1 MSLETG
7 QWSALAAALNA
18 APARLHAMAPPVVS
32 HRLHGIEADARGR
45 AAVRTG
51 EMRSR
56 VHTVMDAGGLGGSV
70 IDDSDHAIYNEY
82 GTSKMAAQPFMGPAF
97 ESGVPGLAEE
107 LGQIGERAA
116 L

>member
-1 MSLETG
+1 MSLEAG
-7 QWSALAAALNA
+7 QWAALAADLNR
-18 APARLHAMAPPVVS
+18 APARIHALAPPVVDQ
-32 HRLHGIEADARGR
+32 RLHAIEADARDR
-45 AAVRTG
+45 AAVLTG

-56 VHTVMDAGGLGGSV
+56 VHTEMDGDGLGGSV

-97 ESGVPGLAEE
+97 EAGAPGLAEA
-107 LGQIGERAA
+107 LGQVGESAA